1 MDEDAAGLLEWWR
14 VADFER
20 ATNRRMLFVEEEAAT
35 DFARHLVDE
44 SGEQVLLEHW
54 RNGDLIG
61 LRLVVHVLPN

>member
-1 MDEDAAGLLEWWR
+1 
-14 VADFER
+14 
-20 ATNRRMLFVEEEAAT
+20 MLFVEEEAAT